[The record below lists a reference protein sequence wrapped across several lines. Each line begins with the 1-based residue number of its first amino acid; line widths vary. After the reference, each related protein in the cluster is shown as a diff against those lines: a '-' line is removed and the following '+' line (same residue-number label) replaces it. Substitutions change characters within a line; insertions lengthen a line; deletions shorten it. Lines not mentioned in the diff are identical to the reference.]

1 MSRIILAGTFLWV
14 WGVWHIA
21 WAAGLLWISWAHPDA
36 LRFWFAA
43 LYTIFL
49 PIEILGAV
57 EDARA
62 KDGRA
67 RTLSEIRQY
76 LPVTLGKGPDGI
88 GWKAFGYSGIID
100 ALIVG
105 WLVYPWNPW
114 LGAVVSVLIA
124 LWLVPHFG
132 WRERVG

>member
-1 MSRIILAGTFLWV
+1 MSRIILRGPYLWA
-14 WGVWHIA
+14 WGIWHAA
-21 WAAGLLWISWAHPDA
+21 WLAGLLWISWAAPD
-36 LRFWFAA
+36 LMRVWFAG
-43 LYTIFL
+43 LYTVFL
-49 PIEILGAV
+49 PIELLGAL
-57 EDARA
+57 EDAER
-62 KDGRA
+62 KDGVA

-100 ALIVG
+100 GIVVG
-105 WLVYPWNPW
+105 WIIYPWHPW
-114 LGAVVSVLIA
+114 LGAVVACLLG